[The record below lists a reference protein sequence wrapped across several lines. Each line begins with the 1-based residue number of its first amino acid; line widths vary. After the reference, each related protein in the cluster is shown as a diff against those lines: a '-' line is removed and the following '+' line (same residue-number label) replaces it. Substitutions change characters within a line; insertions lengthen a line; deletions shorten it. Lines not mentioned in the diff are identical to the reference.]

1 MKQMFC
7 KYETLTEPIFSSFE
21 ENLTLLYPR
30 YIMETIGAIIITN
43 LYKQ

>member
-43 LYKQ
+43 LNKQ